1 MTDWTS
7 EQRLAIDKEGT
18 NILVSAGAG
27 SGKTAVLSERVI
39 RKLHDGVNI
48 DEILILT
55 FTNAAAY
62 EMMIRIRE
70 NIKSEGLAE
79 QLDLIDKAYITTFD
93 SFTGSIVKKYH
104 DRLNIDRNFK
114 IIDEN
119 TMNLVRENILDEI
132 FSKYYLSNNSL
143 FLKLIKDFCDKK
155 DDTLKGYILDI
166 DSKLDLKY
174 DKKEY
179 LDNYIS
185 NYFNDTYIDNLI
197 IEYEK
202 LLRDKIKIIETGLS
216 SLSLILDGD
225 YIATLEDILAP
236 LLNSNTY
243 DEVKANN
250 YITISKPSLPRN
262 SGTEASEI
270 KKNMSKEITAIK
282 EMTKYSKDELKNIY
296 KETKDYTEIVITILK
311 ELDKKINKYKLSHN
325 TFEFID
331 IEKLAIELVK
341 NNDDIREELT
351 NSFKEIMV
359 DEYQD
364 TSDLQEELI
373 SLISNNNNYMVG
385 DIKQSI
391 YRFRN
396 ANPKIF
402 KDKYSKFENEDGGIK
417 IDLTNNFRSR
427 SEVLLDINEIFNQVM
442 SISFGGADYLES
454 HQLIPGNK
462 TYSNEG
468 STNQDYNLAIK
479 DYTIDKESL
488 YKDKDE
494 IEAFIIAKDIK
505 DKVDNKYQI
514 FNPKTKEF
522 HDARYNDF
530 TILINASTK
539 FTLYKKIFEY
549 LGIPLTL
556 LRDVD
561 ISKEEEI
568 SIIKN
573 ILKLI
578 IKEKVNLHDDTFR
591 YAYISIARSYLFRLS
606 DEEIFERLESNNYD
620 NDIILTKVKNI
631 VDKIDLLDL
640 KNILINVID
649 EFNFYEKIITVGNI
663 SLRTTILDKMVKLAE
678 ELNSIDYDINI
689 FIDYLDNIL
698 SDKDKKIKVE
708 IAVADADSVKIMTIH
723 KSKGLEYPICYYPG
737 LSNKFNIQDLNA
749 RILYDNKYGIVFP
762 INKDGYQDTFI
773 KDLVKDNYIF
783 EEISERI
790 RLFYVAL
797 TRCKEKMIIVANLN
811 DNDIDDINDV
821 TKGNYRKF
829 LDIINSVK
837 SRLTNYIEEVDL
849 NTIGL
854 TRDYLTGNIEREL
867 KEFDKVD
874 LDVKELEIE
883 ESIVED
889 KHFSKTI
896 KSLITKEQK
905 SNMEFGTSVH
915 ELFEIIDFKNPRLD
929 ELNIDDNLKKYI
941 NNLLSQ
947 DILKNINDAN
957 ILKEYEFYYEVD
969 NETKHG
975 IIDLMLEYSDHIDII
990 DYKLKNVDDLAYL
1003 EQLNG
1008 YKKYIESKTNKKV
1021 NIYLYSILNNS
1032 LKSLG

>member
-1 MTDWTS
+1 MYNLDPKWTKEQGQAITTD
-7 EQRLAIDKEGT
+7 GT

-39 RKLHDGVNI
+39 RKLMDGVNI

-70 NIKSEGLAE
+70 NIKNEGMTD
-79 QLDLIDKAYITTFD
+79 QLNLIDKAYITTFD

-104 DRLNIDRNFK
+104 DRIKIDKNFK

-119 TMNLVRENILDEI
+119 TMDLVRENILEEI
-132 FSKYYLSNNSL
+132 FLKYYESNNSL
-143 FLKLIKDFCDKK
+143 FHKLIKDFCEKK
-155 DDTLKGYILDI
+155 DDTLKGYILNI
-166 DSKLDLKY
+166 DKKLDLRY
-174 DKKEY
+174 DKKKY
-179 LDNYIS
+179 LDNYI
-185 NYFNDTYIDNLI
+185 NDYFNDTYIDSLI
-197 IEYEK
+197 VEYERILK
-202 LLRDKIKIIETGLS
+202 DKKRIIETSLS

-225 YIATLEDILAP
+225 YIANLESILN
-236 LLNSNTY
+236 LLLSSNTY
-243 DEVKANN
+243 DEFKENSD
-250 YITISKPSLPRN
+250 ISLPNLPKN
-262 SGTEASEI
+262 SGKEASNI
-270 KKNMSKEITAIK
+270 KKSISEEISNIK
-282 EMTKYSKDELKNIY
+282 DMTKYTKEELKELY
-296 KETKDYTEIVITILK
+296 KETKDYVEMIIEILK
-311 ELDKKINKYKLSHN
+311 ELDEKINKYKLLHN

-331 IEKLAIELVK
+331 IEKLAIELVEK
-341 NNDDIREELT
+341 YDDIKSELT

-364 TSDLQEELI
+364 TSDLQERLV

-402 KDKYSKFENEDGGIK
+402 KDKYLKFENNNGGIK

-442 SISFGGADYLES
+442 SISFGGANYLES

-468 STNQDYNLAIK
+468 NTNQDYNLAIK
-479 DYTIDKESL
+479 NYTIDKESI

-505 DKVDNKYQI
+505 DKVDNKYKI

-568 SIIKN
+568 GIIKN

-578 IKEKVNLHDDTFR
+578 IKEKNNIHDDTFR
-591 YAYISIARSYLFRLS
+591 YAYTSIARSYLFRLS
-606 DEEIFERLESNNYD
+606 DEEIFEVLESKHYD
-620 NDIILTKVKNI
+620 DIICNKVKSI
-631 VDKIDLLDL
+631 AERVDLLDL
-640 KNILINVID
+640 KNLLITIID
-649 EFNFYEKIITVGNI
+649 EFNFYEKMITVGNI
-663 SLRTTILDKMVKLAE
+663 SLRITILDKMVNLAE
-678 ELNSIDYDINI
+678 ELSNIDYDINI

-698 SDKDKKIKVE
+698 NDKNKKISVE
-708 IAVADADSVKIMTIH
+708 VAVADEDSVKIMTIH

-737 LSNKFNIQDLNA
+737 LSNRFNVKDLND
-749 RILYDNKYGIVFP
+749 RILYDNKYGIICP
-762 INKDGYQDTFI
+762 INKNGYQDTFV

-797 TRCKEKMIIVANLN
+797 TRCKEKMIIVADLN
-811 DNDIDDINDV
+811 DNDVDDINDV

-837 SRLTNYIEEVDL
+837 NRLINYIEEVDL

-854 TRDYLTGNIEREL
+854 TRDYLIGNIERNL
-867 KEFDKVD
+867 DEFDKEE
-874 LDVKELEIE
+874 LNVKELEIE

-905 SNMEFGTSVH
+905 SNMEFGTKVH

-929 ELNIDDNLKKYI
+929 ELDIDNDLKKYV
-941 NNLLSQ
+941 NNFLNQ
-947 DILKNINDAN
+947 DI
-957 ILKEYEFYYEVD
+957 FYYLESS
-969 NETKHG
+969 ETKHG
-975 IIDLMLEYSDHIDII
+975 IIDLMVEYSDCIDII
-990 DYKLKNVDDLAYL
+990 DYKLKNVDDIAYL

-1008 YKKYIESKTNKKV
+1008 YKKYIESKTNKQV
-1021 NIYLYSILNNS
+1021 NIYLYSILNNE
-1032 LKSLG
+1032 LKKLG